1 MRFSI
6 LNSMQMGTIQSEIS
20 VARGKRG
27 EDVLNRL
34 RDMAIFFEFKPGER
48 LNEAGLAERLGVSRT
63 PVREALMTLAHEG
76 FLEPAGR
83 GYVRR
88 MFDVQEMKDLY
99 ELRLGLEKECCV
111 YAVRRASAEQIEELA
126 AYLEHSRSIAADTPV
141 TELVKLDEGFHERLA
156 AMTGNAEMERMMLWL
171 NRRIRFMR
179 WISMNGQM
187 RDSTQRQ
194 HTDLLQ
200 ALRRRDEQAMTHMI
214 TQHISLRQDQIVEA
228 VTKGLARIFL

>member
-1 MRFSI
+1 
-6 LNSMQMGTIQSEIS
+6 MQVTISS
-20 VARGKRG
+20 SRGQRG

-83 GYVRR
+83 GYARR
-88 MFDVQEMKDLY
+88 KFDVQEMKDLY
-99 ELRLGLEKECCV
+99 ELRLGLEKECCR
-111 YAVRRASAEQIEELA
+111 YAVRRATPAQIDELE
-126 AYLEHSRSIAADTPV
+126 AYLAHSRSISPDTPV
-141 TELVKLDEGFHERLA
+141 TELVKLDEGFHQRLA
-156 AMTGNAEMERMMLWL
+156 QMSGNAELEKMVVWM

-179 WISMNGQM
+179 WISMDGKM
-187 RDSTQRQ
+187 RDATQCE
-194 HTDLLQ
+194 HTELLE
-200 ALRRRDEQAMTHMI
+200 ALRRRDEPAMMAMI